1 MSEKKDD
8 KEPLADGIEQV
19 SGNLFKV
26 KFTVINVANKP
37 DPGGEEYQWSNIRYM
52 TASEDSLG
60 RGFEKPKMVRQRD
73 SIRDEGLYY
82 PLICRWI
89 TKDGYRTVQ
98 LVDGERRYRNIDW
111 LILKNEKCKNPATG
125 QYEPAKVLYESI
137 ECRVFDAPTDKEAL
151 KLAYKSGTC
160 REDFGDEADIVL
172 IRELRSKQ
180 WSDEDI
186 LDALGHKPEWLRDI
200 DTLIEKLEGDEKT
213 FSALAEGTIN
223 KTAALALVT
232 VEDIP
237 ERHEKLDLAM
247 KYATEEAKEKQ
258 AVKHRQVVKA
268 KEERELAR
276 SKKVEAEHKGD
287 TEGVQQAEQKEA
299 AATKKVEEKQK
310 EEAEIKPK
318 VGGKHTD
325 RAGAGGGGPM
335 MLRAPKVKKLYFD
348 VLDTAIKNEGK
359 DSEDKFLA
367 PVELLRAFQAVIKGV
382 LDGEEEPTKIFRKWG
397 ARLVPAPE
405 KK

>member
-26 KFTVINVANKP
+26 KFSVINVANKP
-37 DPGGEEYQWSNIRYM
+37 DPGGDEYQWSNIRYM

-89 TKDGYRTVQ
+89 SKDGCRTVQ

-125 QYEPAKVLYESI
+125 QYEPAKLLYESI

-172 IRELRSKQ
+172 IRELRAKN

-186 LDALGHKPEWLRDI
+186 LDSLGHKPEWLRDI

-213 FSALAEGTIN
+213 FSALAEGTARWSRPRKN
-223 KTAALALVT
+223 ENWPAARRWKPNT
-232 VEDIP
+232 
-237 ERHEKLDLAM
+237 R
-247 KYATEEAKEKQ
+247 ATPKACS
-258 AVKHRQVVKA
+258 RQSRRK
-268 KEERELAR
+268 RLRPRR
-276 SKKVEAEHKGD
+276 SKRSRRKRPRSSRRS
-287 TEGVQQAEQKEA
+287 A
-299 AATKKVEEKQK
+299 ASTPIV
-310 EEAEIKPK
+310 
-318 VGGKHTD
+318 
-325 RAGAGGGGPM
+325 
-335 MLRAPKVKKLYFD
+335 
-348 VLDTAIKNEGK
+348 
-359 DSEDKFLA
+359 
-367 PVELLRAFQAVIKGV
+367 
-382 LDGEEEPTKIFRKWG
+382 
-397 ARLVPAPE
+397 LVPVVATAR
-405 KK
+405 